1 MSINRINICP
11 KVLKDFD
18 EIIDVRSPAEYQEDH
33 IPSSINLP
41 VLNDKERALIGTI
54 YKQKNKFEAKKLG
67 AALIS
72 KNISLSIKKTLLT
85 KTRDWKPLIYCW
97 RGGQRSYALATILS
111 QIGWDVGIIEGGYK
125 SFRKVVTKF
134 LDTEISTFKIILIA
148 GNTGTAKT
156 EMLKVLSQKE
166 IQTVDLEQLANHKG
180 SVFGSQ
186 GQKQPSQKRFET
198 NLFSVFMENKKDAF
212 IVMEAESN
220 KIGNIFIPKGLWS
233 LMKKAP
239 QIELVASLKNRSLF
253 LVNQY
258 SEITKNQKLLKKQ
271 IKSLE
276 RISGSKKITE
286 WLALADD
293 KKFSLLG
300 MSLME
305 NHYDPRYKK
314 SCLRNRRKII
324 SSIELEDISNH
335 KLEKG
340 AEKIKFIISS
350 L

>member
-11 KVLKDFD
+11 KALKDFD

-33 IPSSINLP
+33 VPSSINLP

-134 LDTEISTFKIILIA
+134 LDTEISAFKIILIA

-156 EMLKVLSQKE
+156 EMLKALSQKE

-198 NLFSVFMENKKDAF
+198 NLFSVFMENKKDEF

-286 WLALADD
+286 WLALAND

-314 SCLRNRRKII
+314 SRLRNRRKII